1 MIKQALILG
10 GEEFE
15 KLLTD
20 FPSLGNLVQ
29 HEASFSFKSHKSIL
43 VYRSELFKELNAIL
57 MELIRGGTITL
68 KNIDLEISEM
78 TDTSTSSASIKPVS
92 KTNKSL
98 GNVLNSLEQADVYQQ
113 DVQENESQENSRIAT
128 QIESISE
135 LELKTMKNLLSLN
148 NVLMEIQ
155 KHLTFV
161 RSVFDRLCR
170 RMSGERSLS
179 SSAKARMDRGNG
191 VGVGVGAGAD
201 DQGTAN
207 LRAGATLMK
216 SVSIFLMS
224 GRKASVNSN
233 RQISVSPKHEQ
244 RRKHR
249 RKMPVAGTARTSA
262 HTVKLME
269 LLKRKTRFSWQVKNT
284 LDRSIVS
291 SLIPGKSELDNL
303 CKQYKNL
310 INSGQQQVGQSAIVG
325 RRTQS
330 SQAIEGIDR
339 VIFRELLHNTFKV
352 ITEDALVERI
362 FCCWDRE
369 NEGVIRLEPW
379 VMGLD
384 LYLRGSLREKIEF
397 CFKVYDLNNDGFIT
411 KDEIFQLFKN
421 CLMKQPG
428 EEDPDEAV
436 KDLSELTLKKL
447 DVDRDGKIS
456 FQDYKVAVTEEP
468 LLLEAF
474 GQCLS
479 TDENCAAILASLRS

>member
-1 MIKQALILG
+1 
-10 GEEFE
+10 
-15 KLLTD
+15 
-20 FPSLGNLVQ
+20 
-29 HEASFSFKSHKSIL
+29 
-43 VYRSELFKELNAIL
+43 
-57 MELIRGGTITL
+57 
-68 KNIDLEISEM
+68 
-78 TDTSTSSASIKPVS
+78 
-92 KTNKSL
+92 
-98 GNVLNSLEQADVYQQ
+98 
-113 DVQENESQENSRIAT
+113 
-128 QIESISE
+128 
-135 LELKTMKNLLSLN
+135 
-148 NVLMEIQ
+148 
-155 KHLTFV
+155 
-161 RSVFDRLCR
+161 
-170 RMSGERSLS
+170 MSGERSLS

-191 VGVGVGAGAD
+191 VGVGVGVGAD
-201 DQGTAN
+201 DQGAAS
-207 LRAGATLMK
+207 LHAGATLMK

-233 RQISVSPKHEQ
+233 RQTSGSPKHQ
-244 RRKHR
+244 PRKKHR
-249 RKMPVAGTARTSA
+249 RRMPVAGTARTSA

-269 LLKRKTRFSWQVKNT
+269 LLKRKTRFSW
-284 LDRSIVS
+284 
-291 SLIPGKSELDNL
+291 SELDNL

-310 INSGQQQVGQSAIVG
+310 ISSGQQQVGQPAIVG

-330 SQAIEGIDR
+330 SQATEGIDR

-369 NEGVIRLEPW
+369 NEGIIRLEPW

-421 CLMKQPG
+421 CLLKQPG

-436 KDLSELTLKKL
+436 KDLSELALKKL

-479 TDENCAAILASLRS
+479 TDANCAAILASLRS